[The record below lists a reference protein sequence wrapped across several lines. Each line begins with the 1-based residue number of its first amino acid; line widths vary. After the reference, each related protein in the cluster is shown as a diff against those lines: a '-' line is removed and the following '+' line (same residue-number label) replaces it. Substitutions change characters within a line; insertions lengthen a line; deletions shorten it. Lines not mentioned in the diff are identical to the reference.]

1 MLGNFT
7 NKSDVSATAM
17 CTYGTLATGCGFE
30 KRTTATATTE
40 VHYIQAEG
48 RTVAVHTSL
57 SSTEDETRYLHGD
70 HLGSVV
76 LVTDED
82 GNVEGERYSFDAFG
96 RRRNGS
102 DWTDTLTA
110 LANPDT
116 TLGYTGHESIDAVDI
131 VHMNG
136 RVYDPH
142 LGRVLSPDLI
152 VQAPHN
158 GQSLNRYSYV
168 MNNPLS
174 YTDPSGY
181 EWDWWGMDD
190 DYCSVRCYVNSIFSG
205 GFRRPR
211 GGYGGGGSVAVV
223 YYAND
228 ADADSE
234 MDTGEFASPSDAYA
248 RFNGN
253 LSLTHGWVDA
263 GEAADV
269 AADVFIPGYGLARC
283 NWEGNCTVWD
293 WGFGVLD
300 IAVVATG
307 VGYVGKVAVVGA
319 VKAARGAR
327 QARNAATRLVCSFA
341 AGTLVATPEGLKPI
355 EDVHAGDWVLARD
368 PDTGALEP
376 KRVTFAYSS
385 IHEDVLILTIR
396 QPDGEEELIVTTSE
410 HPFYVEGKAWVAAG
424 ELTVE
429 DVLVTLTGET
439 LSIGSI
445 EFVAQARTAYNFEVA
460 DFHTYGV
467 GDSQVWVHNACDY
480 DFNKLHHIFGRAKHE
495 LDGLVEEF
503 ESQRAAFEAMQEAA
517 ENMVKSKGIAGGRYE
532 ETVRVGGQ
540 LLTVRGEVV
549 DGVVRIGTAFIP

>member
-1 MLGNFT
+1 MSVSYSYYAIGNLAKKF
-7 NKSDVSATAM
+7 DVSATV
-17 CTYGTLATGCGFE
+17 
-30 KRTTATATTE
+30 TTE

-48 RTVAVHTSL
+48 RAVAVHSSL

-110 LANPDT
+110 LVNPDT

-136 RVYDPH
+136 RVYDPF
-142 LGRVLSPDLI
+142 LGRVLSPDPI

-181 EWDWWGMDD
+181 TWDRWGMDD
-190 DYCSVRCYVNSIFSG
+190 GYCSVRFFVNSLFSG
-205 GFRRPR
+205 GIRTPR
-211 GGYGGGGSVAVV
+211 GGYGGGGTV
-223 YYAND
+223 
-228 ADADSE
+228 
-234 MDTGEFASPSDAYA
+234 
-248 RFNGN
+248 NGS
-253 LSLTHGWVDA
+253 LSLGHSWVDA

-269 AADVFIPGYGLARC
+269 AAHVFIPGYGLARC
-283 NWEGNCTVWD
+283 SWEGNCTVWD

-368 PDTGALEP
+368 PETGALEP

-396 QPDGEEELIVTTSE
+396 QPDGDEELVITTSE
-410 HPFYVEGKAWVAAG
+410 HPFHVQDRAWVPAG
-424 ELTVE
+424 ELTL
-429 DVLVTLTGET
+429 DDILVTLSGET
-439 LSIGSI
+439 LSLRAIEILAVAGRRIISRSPISI
-445 EFVAQARTAYNFEVA
+445 PMR
-460 DFHTYGV
+460 
-467 GDSQVWVHNACDY
+467 S
-480 DFNKLHHIFGRAKHE
+480 
-495 LDGLVEEF
+495 
-503 ESQRAAFEAMQEAA
+503 
-517 ENMVKSKGIAGGRYE
+517 
-532 ETVRVGGQ
+532 
-540 LLTVRGEVV
+540 
-549 DGVVRIGTAFIP
+549 GTAKFGFTIVARFVSGT